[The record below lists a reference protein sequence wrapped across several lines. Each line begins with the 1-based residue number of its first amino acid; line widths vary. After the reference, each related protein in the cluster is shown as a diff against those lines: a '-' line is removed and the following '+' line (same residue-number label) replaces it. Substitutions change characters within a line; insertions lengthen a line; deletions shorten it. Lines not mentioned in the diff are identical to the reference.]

1 MHTVSRLEIM
11 GDSGE
16 LHKITKILNRTN
28 GVTYTVIRNVTSHGV
43 CGEAD
48 QSGVALENDY
58 IIAFCP
64 TDRAKPLL
72 EQLQPVLNRFG
83 GACFMSEA
91 TEVKSMRCVIALS

>member
-1 MHTVSRLEIM
+1 MHSVSRLEIM

-28 GVTYTVIRNVTSHGV
+28 SVTYTVIRNVTSHGV

-58 IIAFCP
+58 IIAFCEA
-64 TDRAKPLL
+64 DRVKLLL
-72 EQLQPVLNRFG
+72 EELRPVLNRFG

-91 TEVKSMRCVIALS
+91 TEVKSMKCVIAMS